1 MITYFII
8 ATLYIIAALA
18 GVFTTAVLIFTYQ
31 VATWRV
37 FDESGESL

>member
-8 ATLYIIAALA
+8 ATLYILAALA
-18 GVFTTAVLIFTYQ
+18 AILTTAVMIFTYQ
-31 VATWRV
+31 FATWRV

>member
-8 ATLYIIAALA
+8 AALYILAAIAAIL
-18 GVFTTAVLIFTYQ
+18 TTAVLIFTYQ